1 MNQTNSHCF
10 DGFCSL
16 SYCHSSFFFQEF
28 FRSSERPK
36 SNLVSVMEG
45 FETVMFRS
53 KFDSWPATSTA
64 AEPQQGRGK
73 VAGVVE

>member
-1 MNQTNSHCF
+1 M
-10 DGFCSL
+10 GFVQ
-16 SYCHSSFFFQEF
+16 CHIVILHSFQEF

-36 SNLVSVMEG
+36 SNLVSLMEG

-53 KFDSWPATSTA
+53 KFDSWPATSTV

-73 VAGVVE
+73 VAGVVD